1 MFRYNAILGRTKTG
15 VTSRGTYTSLGML
28 KLRPLLMDDN
38 VRIPDHRF
46 IAQPHVCRYLKNR
59 VFPEL
64 DQDYRNA
71 LGYALRSS
79 LDDSKIQFV
88 IGDDSMV
95 SAALLNPKLDLLLV
109 TDWDDC
115 PDGPNMLFPTVFHKS
130 FMHLPPCMH
139 SFHAYE
145 LKQKI
150 WLV

>member
-1 MFRYNAILGRTKTG
+1 MTKKRCQLFKIRKLENEKAKQLPSG
-15 VTSRGTYTSLGML
+15 KGTLSGG
-28 KLRPLLMDDN
+28 KDSKMDRVDKRRKEWK
-38 VRIPDHRF
+38 VKDW
-46 IAQPHVCRYLKNR
+46 LDKNHH
-59 VFPEL
+59 
-64 DQDYRNA
+64 
-71 LGYALRSS
+71 
-79 LDDSKIQFV
+79 DDSKIQFV